1 MVIMYVNLLKV
12 HLFRTQMDTQ
22 TTTVIQVRITHNPLY
37 LSVPCKTV
45 KLCVDY
51 VPPGGG
57 QVLVKDS
64 VAPIYDVAPLWTN
77 KSANAFIVESA
88 PQLPDA

>member
-1 MVIMYVNLLKV
+1 MVITYVNLLKV
-12 HLFRTQMDTQ
+12 HLFRTQMDTR

-51 VPPGGG
+51 VPLGGG
-57 QVLVKDS
+57 QVLVQDS
-64 VAPIYDVAPLWTN
+64 AALIYFLNFLMRDFDMCICSGCQRSV
-77 KSANAFIVESA
+77 
-88 PQLPDA
+88 Q